1 VVAAVIQRDDGRFLL
16 SRRAP
21 GSHLGGLW
29 EFPGGA
35 VEDGETPGAAL
46 QRELLEELG
55 VEVEVGEPVTFAFNR
70 DRQREVVLLFFKARI
85 TRGVVIG
92 REGQEVEWFAPA
104 ELPLLPMPPADN
116 QRQAAAQPRGAKEEK
131 QPRSG
136 RRRMV
141 SHLWS

>member
-70 DRQREVVLLFFKARI
+70 DRQRDVVLLFFKARI

-104 ELPLLPMPPADN
+104 ELPLLPMPPADA
-116 QRQAAAQPRGAKEEK
+116 RLIAKLAASRA
-131 QPRSG
+131 RSE
-136 RRRMV
+136 R
-141 SHLWS
+141 